1 MWVRDLHPASI
12 LASRGRRSVIDQ
24 FQHTELEIS
33 MSKFTTKRNFG
44 YGKQMDWAGHQA
56 LLDIYGRGHFGS
68 VASHTQRWR
77 RFCRWVLAIYGIR
90 DVCDID
96 QSVLEAY
103 ASDLASLVQE
113 EVMAVSYAQ
122 NLIVSANI
130 TLEALR
136 QDKTIRID
144 SPASLVGRRQTVR
157 TTPPD
162 GLDWTVVD
170 MLVASLRA
178 KNLLRAAVIVLLC
191 RSFGV
196 RLREAILA
204 NLADWQRQA
213 RERGQIDVREGT
225 KGGRGREVERW
236 VPVSER
242 GSAALLDGVRVRN
255 QLGCGQNLLKPDE
268 TFEAL
273 VNDGEIHRARKVLHE
288 FGIKGYH
295 DLRAARACERY
306 EEMSG
311 FPAPVKQAGP
321 SPGREVD
328 YRVRLNLAR
337 ELGHDRVDVVSAYVG
352 ARP

>member
-1 MWVRDLHPASI
+1 
-12 LASRGRRSVIDQ
+12 
-24 FQHTELEIS
+24 

-77 RFCRWVLAIYGIR
+77 RFCRWAHATPGIR

-144 SPASLVGRRQTVR
+144 SPASLVGRRQAVR

-178 KNLLRAAVIVLLC
+178 KNLLRAAIIVLLC

-242 GSAALLDGVRVRN
+242 GSAALLDAVRVRN

-268 TFEAL
+268 IFDAL

-306 EEMSG
+306 EEISG